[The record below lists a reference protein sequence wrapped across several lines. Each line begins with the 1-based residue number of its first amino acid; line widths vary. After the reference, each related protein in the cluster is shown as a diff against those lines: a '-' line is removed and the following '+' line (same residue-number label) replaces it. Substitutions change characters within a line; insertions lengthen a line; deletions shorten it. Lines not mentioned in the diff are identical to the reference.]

1 MYFTKLL
8 EVHKVPTNIDINERL
23 WSGRFGANGTSL
35 SFIWRNRFLYLGTT
49 LKLWAYWMYFTIKSF
64 RFFCYRWKKKL
75 LWRKAFRFGHHSL
88 AFLNSF
94 LNILNKDVLILKKY
108 NFEWVICFIHEFV
121 LAIFWGRRAERRR
134 VEGRGSRNR
143 NILLLEE
150 NNVANSCQKS
160 CDTWFRRYASILRYP
175 LYRFNKIFFNA

>member
-1 MYFTKLL
+1 MSLL
-8 EVHKVPTNIDINERL
+8 NVFHHKVFPFL
-23 WSGRFGANGTSL
+23 LL
-35 SFIWRNRFLYLGTT
+35 S
-49 LKLWAYWMYFTIKSF
+49 ME
-64 RFFCYRWKKKL
+64 KKL
-75 LWRKAFRFGHHSL
+75 LWWKAFLFGHHSF

-94 LNILNKDVLILKKY
+94 LNILNKDVLILKKC

-143 NILLLEE
+143 NILLLGE

-160 CDTWFRRYASILRYP
+160 CDTWVRRYASILRYP
-175 LYRFNKIFFNA
+175 LYRFNKIFYNA